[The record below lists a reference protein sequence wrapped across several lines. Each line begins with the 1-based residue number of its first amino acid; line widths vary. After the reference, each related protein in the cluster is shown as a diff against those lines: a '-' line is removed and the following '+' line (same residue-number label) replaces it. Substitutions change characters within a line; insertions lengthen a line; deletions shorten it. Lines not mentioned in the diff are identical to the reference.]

1 MKTMRKSMSDRLDV
15 MEKKLGALDTLEKKV
30 SDFDKELKKLW
41 VAMEDRA
48 KRGDER
54 LDRLEDRVDGTVI
67 GVARVE
73 SRLADLEKQ
82 REELRDDMTY
92 MKSQSMRNNL
102 VFTNI
107 PEDNSSGS
115 ESSDVTE
122 AKLRTHLQAALKIA
136 KETAES
142 IRFERV
148 HRSPGQPIPEKIR
161 NIVAKFTFFQDR
173 ERVRREWNHLR
184 GTNFYNGQWFST
196 MHNCVL

>member
-1 MKTMRKSMSDRLDV
+1 
-15 MEKKLGALDTLEKKV
+15 V
-30 SDFDKELKKLW
+30 SDFDKELKKMW

-54 LDRLEDRVDGTVI
+54 LDRLEDRVDGTDI

-102 VFTNI
+102 IFTNI

-115 ESSDVTE
+115 ES
-122 AKLRTHLQAALKIA
+122 
-136 KETAES
+136 
-142 IRFERV
+142 
-148 HRSPGQPIPEKIR
+148 
-161 NIVAKFTFFQDR
+161 
-173 ERVRREWNHLR
+173 
-184 GTNFYNGQWFST
+184 
-196 MHNCVL
+196 